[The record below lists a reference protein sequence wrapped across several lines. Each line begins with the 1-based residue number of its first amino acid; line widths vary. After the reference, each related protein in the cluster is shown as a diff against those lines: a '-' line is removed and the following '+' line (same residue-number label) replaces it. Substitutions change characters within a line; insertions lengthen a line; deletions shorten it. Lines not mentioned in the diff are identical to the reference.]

1 VKRTIWCSYVGL
13 LLVGMLAS
21 PVVAQSNETPTETPA
36 ATNTSA
42 ADLKITPRFGV
53 GHTSSGAGF
62 DGFTRFSGF
71 VPLLQNPGNNL
82 TFLDGRFFLDNSA
95 NGGGN
100 ILLGHRFYSQQANRL
115 FGGYIAYDTRDTG
128 NSVFH
133 QLGVGLESLGEV
145 WDVHLNGY
153 IPIGDRRQV
162 VDENFINTDFQLTNS
177 FFEDH
182 FLITQGRRQG
192 RVIRHQEAAMT
203 GLDLEIGAKLAQ
215 LGDQG
220 DLRGYGG
227 LYLYDASGSP
237 EILGWRLRLEARPS
251 ETLNL
256 GLSVQDDYLFGTN
269 VVFTIGATFPGTR
282 PSGVSN
288 PESVLARM
296 GESVVRT
303 ANITVDSQQE
313 LDSFNEAFTAKAIN
327 PETGEP
333 YFFQHVELGSTGGNG
348 TFENPFG
355 QVRDALSV
363 AQTDQIVYVQFG
375 TNPGIMGGVNFVIP
389 DGVSVLSTG
398 PVQEIN
404 TVNLGLVQLP
414 LSGTGRL
421 PDVMDTVTMGNNTT
435 LSGFAITSAN
445 GFGIDASDVT
455 NVVIRDNQVTN
466 SRERG
471 ISLENVTGGA
481 VITNNSIT
489 DVMGILEPFPFPFPI
504 SFASGQGILVRN
516 NSGKI
521 DLTITDNQLEDNNV
535 SGIVV
540 EASGDAH
547 QTFTLSSNAISNSDE
562 VNDDIIVIGD
572 DIEVDASNNA
582 TQEFILRN
590 NIISQG
596 DSISISAS
604 DAVTQ
609 DFVLSDN
616 SILNNSGSIS
626 ISATNDVT
634 QKFTL
639 SDNTITNG
647 SGSINISAT
656 NDVIQKFTLSD
667 NTITN
672 GSGSINVDASDN
684 VTQEFALTGNTISNS
699 RGDMRINASD
709 NVTQK
714 FTIMANLISNSY
726 GYVNQPFML
735 GSFRSSIDIS
745 ANGDATQEFT
755 LSGNT
760 IRDIDFDNNF
770 APMSGSAI
778 RINADEDATQNF
790 ILAKNTISNI
800 SFNFGGSLAIN
811 ADMNSVQYFTVSENT
826 ISNTSGFNDSSI
838 SINSRENASQEF
850 RFSNNNINDIG
861 HQAISIS
868 ATDETTQK
876 FTLSGNT
883 ISNTNL
889 SSFSQ
894 FSLSSI
900 SVSASKEANQE
911 FTFSGNTIRDIEGFS
926 SLSGVSVNASENANQ
941 KFTVSGN
948 TISNIFRTNLPGDLI
963 LVNGISIN
971 ASGNTN
977 QYFTLSN
984 NNISN
989 SSGIFIG
996 NLDNGDIAAEV
1007 RLNTITDSDS
1017 FGFIAR
1023 MNSTET
1029 FCLDLSNNTSE
1040 TGFLLINFLGT
1051 FELLNLTDIPA
1062 KNTGAIFVFPDIGSF
1077 ESVPDCL

>member
-1 VKRTIWCSYVGL
+1 MKRTIWCSYVGL

-21 PVVAQSNETPTETPA
+21 PVVAQSNETQTETPA
-36 ATNTSA
+36 ATNTSV

-128 NSVFH
+128 NSIFH

-227 LYLYDASGSP
+227 LYWYDASGSP

-251 ETLNL
+251 DTLNL

-471 ISLENVTGGA
+471 ISLENVTGVA
-481 VITNNSIT
+481 VITNNSISKLRGT
-489 DVMGILEPFPFPFPI
+489 SLFFP
-504 SFASGQGILVRN
+504 SFSGQGILVKNARGN
-516 NSGKI
+516 VDVAILSNQILDNNTSGITVEGDGNSNQYVSITNNTINGNSGSI
-521 DLTITDNQLEDNNV
+521 EINSYRNANQEINISSNTIQGNV
-535 SGIVV
+535 NGIRVI
-540 EASGDAH
+540 ASGNAD
-547 QTFTLSSNAISNSDE
+547 QEFTLS
-562 VNDDIIVIGD
+562 
-572 DIEVDASNNA
+572 
-582 TQEFILRN
+582 RN
-590 NIISQG
+590 NIIDIGFEDNSNLIFG
-596 DSISISAS
+596 DDAILINATDDSIQEFMLTQNTIGDIFWGGSIEINAGMNSIQDFTITENIISNTFELNSSSIEIHGHDNSKQKFIFSDNTIRDLSQTAITITANDITNQQFNFSNNMLTNINHPSKLSIIISAS
-604 DAVTQ
+604 NEAEQEFTVSNIISDNSGGLIVNAFDDTYQEFTLHGNTITDIDSFGPTVSGISVNASDNANQEFT
-609 DFVLSDN
+609 LSDN
-616 SILNNSGSIS
+616 SI
-626 ISATNDVT
+626 
-634 QKFTL
+634 
-639 SDNTITNG
+639 
-647 SGSINISAT
+647 
-656 NDVIQKFTLSD
+656 
-667 NTITN
+667 
-672 GSGSINVDASDN
+672 
-684 VTQEFALTGNTISNS
+684 
-699 RGDMRINASD
+699 
-709 NVTQK
+709 
-714 FTIMANLISNSY
+714 
-726 GYVNQPFML
+726 
-735 GSFRSSIDIS
+735 
-745 ANGDATQEFT
+745 
-755 LSGNT
+755 
-760 IRDIDFDNNF
+760 
-770 APMSGSAI
+770 
-778 RINADEDATQNF
+778 
-790 ILAKNTISNI
+790 SNI
-800 SFNFGGSLAIN
+800 FI
-811 ADMNSVQYFTVSENT
+811 
-826 ISNTSGFNDSSI
+826 
-838 SINSRENASQEF
+838 
-850 RFSNNNINDIG
+850 
-861 HQAISIS
+861 
-868 ATDETTQK
+868 
-876 FTLSGNT
+876 
-883 ISNTNL
+883 TNL
-889 SSFSQ
+889 S
-894 FSLSSI
+894 
-900 SVSASKEANQE
+900 
-911 FTFSGNTIRDIEGFS
+911 
-926 SLSGVSVNASENANQ
+926 
-941 KFTVSGN
+941 
-948 TISNIFRTNLPGDLI
+948 GDLI

-977 QYFTLSN
+977 QGFTLSN

-996 NLDNGDIAAEV
+996 NSDNGDIAAEV
-1007 RLNTITDSDS
+1007 RLNTITDSDF
-1017 FGFIAR
+1017 FGFIAE
-1023 MNSTET
+1023 MNSADT
-1029 FCLDLSNNTSE
+1029 FCLDLSDNTSE
-1040 TGFLLINFLGT
+1040 TGFLLIKNLGT
-1051 FELLNLTDIPA
+1051 FQLINLTNIPA
-1062 KNTGAIFVFPDIGSF
+1062 DNTGSVFVFPDVNSF
-1077 ESVPDCL
+1077 DSVPTCP